1 MRACVCVAVESV
13 FYCQSFPLYISYNYI
28 CYTEMLCILN
38 IEPSDVTITD
48 VRCDAVN
55 LINQC
60 DVEWNV
66 SVIVICAIGVIIHT

>member
-1 MRACVCVAVESV
+1 
-13 FYCQSFPLYISYNYI
+13 
-28 CYTEMLCILN
+28 MLCILN
-38 IEPSDVTITD
+38 VVPGDVDITD

-66 SVIVICAIGVIIHT
+66 SVIVTCAIKNNYGYMHMYNLCVLSSYGIYMHR